1 MCLCN
6 PLYLHV
12 TYQTNKVH
20 NFSEK
25 VNSVK
30 IKSQQTYKGIMQL
43 DSHLKS
49 RIFGQ
54 DHVVEH
60 VIDMLSISIA
70 GLNDDTK
77 PIASFLFTG
86 PTGVGK
92 TELAKEL
99 ALCLG
104 INFIRFDMSEYAD
117 EYSARNLTGGQAG
130 LEGYKEGGL
139 LTNAIMKNPK
149 CVLLLDEI
157 EKADKLVLNTFL
169 QVLDYGTLT
178 DTKGNKADF
187 TETIIIMTSN
197 LGANEQ
203 NGIGFGNDKLYKG
216 TAIVDFLT
224 PEFRNRIDKT
234 LEFNKLTKEMVV
246 YITEKF
252 LTDLSKQLSKKNFTL
267 SITDEAKKVL
277 NEIGFDP
284 LMGARSVLRAI
295 NSEFK
300 KEISRILL
308 SSNASAG
315 TISIDHVAEEFTYLL
330 SVPDA
335 SKTKSLFDMGEKD
348 YDFETAEEAQEYAR
362 KHIGVVVTRSH
373 KNRGYIKLRN
383 YLNDSDKDID
393 LGT

>member
-1 MCLCN
+1 MHTLKTK
-6 PLYLHV
+6 PQDTHKDILR
-12 TYQTNKVH
+12 
-20 NFSEK
+20 
-25 VNSVK
+25 
-30 IKSQQTYKGIMQL
+30 L

-54 DHVVEH
+54 DHVVNT

-99 ALCLG
+99 ASCLKMD
-104 INFIRFDMSEYAD
+104 FVRFDMSEYAD

-178 DTKGNKADF
+178 DTKGNKANF

-203 NGIGFGNDKLYKG
+203 NGIGFGNEKLYKG
-216 TAIVDFLT
+216 SAIIDFLT

-234 LEFNKLTKEMVV
+234 LEFNKLTKEMAV
-246 YITEKF
+246 YITDKF
-252 LTDLSKQLSKKNFTL
+252 LNDLSKQLSKKNFTL
-267 SITDEAKKVL
+267 VVTDEAKMAL

-308 SSNASAG
+308 STNASAG
-315 TISIDHVAEEFTYLL
+315 TIAIDHVEGKFTYLL
-330 SVPDA
+330 TA
-335 SKTKSLFDMGEKD
+335 SAISKERELFEMGEKD

-362 KHIGVVVTRSH
+362 KNVGVVVTRSP
-373 KNRGYIKLRN
+373 KRNGYIKLRS
-383 YLNDSDKDID
+383 YLDDSDKDID